1 MKNINFRHSIIFF
14 LMSVTISPV
23 YLLISHE
30 PIMLCLF
37 LILVLGISHG
47 SLDNIKGKKLLKFLG
62 YKSIIFFYLV
72 YLVISFTIIILWWLF
87 PNIIL
92 FIFLIVA
99 AFHFGKEDTIFSY
112 KREFFITEFL
122 FFLKGSCVI
131 IAPLLFQRE
140 ATNEIF
146 NVLNFNL
153 FESRLKFIHSTI

>member
-72 YLVISFTIIILWWLF
+72 YLAISIIILWWLF

-99 AFHFGKEDTIFSY
+99 AFHFGKRGY
-112 KREFFITEFL
+112 
-122 FFLKGSCVI
+122 
-131 IAPLLFQRE
+131 
-140 ATNEIF
+140 
-146 NVLNFNL
+146 NF
-153 FESRLKFIHSTI
+153 